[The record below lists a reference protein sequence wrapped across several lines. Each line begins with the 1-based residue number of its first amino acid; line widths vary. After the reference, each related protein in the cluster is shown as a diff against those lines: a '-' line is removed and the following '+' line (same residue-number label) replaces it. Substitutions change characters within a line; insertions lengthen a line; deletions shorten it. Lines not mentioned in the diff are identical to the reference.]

1 MGFSY
6 KSCDRMCLLNLNMFC
21 GGDVKEVPEFELV
34 RIEKK
39 SHIDLPLY
47 VSSVKAGF
55 PSPADDYLETVLDL
69 NDFLLQHPFATFLV
83 KVKGNSMC
91 EAGIL
96 DGSILVVDSSI
107 EPQNGMIVL
116 AIVDNEF
123 TVKRLVKVRETWIL
137 KPENSGYSEIAVTPD
152 TEIRGVVTA
161 SIQKFGSIF

>member
-1 MGFSY
+1 MFAGGNVKKGF
-6 KSCDRMCLLNLNMFC
+6 
-21 GGDVKEVPEFELV
+21 EFELV
-34 RIEKK
+34 RMEKR

-69 NDFLLQHPFATFLV
+69 NDFLVPRPAASFLV
-83 KVKGNSMC
+83 RVQGDSMS

-96 DGSILVVDSSI
+96 DGSLLVVDSSI
-107 EPQNGMIVL
+107 EAQNGMIVL

-123 TVKRLVKVRETWIL
+123 TVKRLVRIRETWIL
-137 KPENSGYSEIAVTPD
+137 KPDNPGYSEIPVTPD

-161 SIQKFGSIF
+161 SIQKFRSGF